1 MIELLFELD
10 FDGIYSDWIKTCDE
24 EDIMLGLIADEVN
37 LYSDPAELP
46 KVRHLSVLVTCQG
59 KRVLSRDLIRFGEV
73 L

>member
-10 FDGIYSDWIKTCDE
+10 LDGIYSDWIKTCDE
-24 EDIMLGLIADEVN
+24 EDIMFGLIADEVLHFSN
-37 LYSDPAELP
+37 SVELP

-59 KRVLSRDLIRFGEV
+59 KRILSRDLIRFGKV